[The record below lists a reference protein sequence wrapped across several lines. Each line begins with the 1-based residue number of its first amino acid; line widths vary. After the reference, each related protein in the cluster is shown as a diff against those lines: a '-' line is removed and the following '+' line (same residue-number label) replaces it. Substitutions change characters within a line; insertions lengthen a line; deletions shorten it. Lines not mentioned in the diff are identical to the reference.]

1 MMREQKAFTRC
12 AVALLLTATVAHCE
26 LPRPDHTQHAEMARW
41 LVHIN
46 DWGTL
51 STISRD
57 LSAPS
62 KPVPYGSTVS
72 FSDGPL
78 NRSTGRLLFYLT
90 LLDAAAYDLQAEK
103 VATLAVAE
111 AQVYGSCGV
120 TDPEDPTCA
129 KVSITGEVAPVP
141 KAQLREAEDLMFQRH
156 PAMRQW
162 PKDHGFQLYE
172 LVISSVRLLDFYGGA
187 ADISPKAYY
196 DVQFDDLDSKPQLAT
211 I

>member
-1 MMREQKAFTRC
+1 MTQLHCPRILSHRLNAFT
-12 AVALLLTATVAHCE
+12 ALSSTVGM
-26 LPRPDHTQHAEMARW
+26 Q
-41 LVHIN
+41 VHIN

-120 TDPEDPTCA
+120 TDPEVMLSGWC
-129 KVSITGEVAPVP
+129 SIT
-141 KAQLREAEDLMFQRH
+141 L
-156 PAMRQW
+156 
-162 PKDHGFQLYE
+162 
-172 LVISSVRLLDFYGGA
+172 
-187 ADISPKAYY
+187 ADA
-196 DVQFDDLDSKPQLAT
+196 
-211 I
+211 